1 MRKLFFL
8 PIVLV
13 FLLTTGSTAYAQSST
28 LTATVRVNPLEVE
41 VIAPTSVL
49 VGQWFDIEVEVS
61 NLGTETL
68 TNASALI
75 SPPSELVVRGK
86 RKQIG
91 NLSPGTTE
99 TVTFRAR
106 ANSSGEYITTV
117 EVTGKLAGED
127 ISASATTIISAD
139 GSLAD
144 FFRRLIFGA

>member
-1 MRKLFFL
+1 MRKLFVL
-8 PIVLV
+8 SIVLAYL
-13 FLLTTGSTAYAQSST
+13 FGTAGSALAQSST

-41 VIAPTSVL
+41 VIAPPDVSA
-49 VGQWFDIEVEVS
+49 GSWFDIKVEVS

-86 RKQIG
+86 RKRIG
-91 NLSPGTTE
+91 NLSPGASE
-99 TVTFRAR
+99 TITFRAM
-106 ANSSGEYITTV
+106 AKSSGTLIIHV
-117 EVTGKLAGED
+117 EVAGKLAGED
-127 ISASATTIISAD
+127 ILASDTTNVSAD